1 MTEYKF
7 KVSDMRCSACVS
19 AVERAVKKVDGVK
32 ECKVLLADK
41 SVIVYFENVTVD
53 VIKEAVRKAG
63 YTPKEEKK
71 EKKLLKIV
79 ISAGILVVMMFLM
92 CGEMFSFLPE
102 KFNLYAY
109 PVISC
114 VLCLAVIFINF
125 HYYTD
130 GFKKLVKLHPNM
142 SSLVAV
148 GSIASFIYATV
159 SMFIAFFAKNQ
170 EIREKYMK
178 NMFFDSSAMIVVIVS
193 IGKYL
198 EERAIGKTRN
208 AISELLALTPDEARL
223 KTADG
228 ELTVKV
234 DSLKI
239 GDVIILKSGDRISA
253 DGIIVKGEIYAD
265 QSAITGESVP
275 ALLKEKDVARSG
287 TIVTSGYAEV
297 EITALG
303 ENTTIGRIIKLVS
316 EAGAD
321 KVPIAHLADKVA
333 GIFVPTVFLIALIT
347 FIVWSIIGSTEQA
360 FNYGI
365 SVLVVSCPCALGLA
379 TPLAVMTATGVGAS
393 KNALIK
399 NGAALE
405 YLSKAKTVFFDK
417 TGTITEG
424 KFQVVE
430 YFSEED
436 ILGEIASVEKNSSH
450 PIAKA
455 ICEYAEKQGKTL
467 CEAEDFTS
475 DTSKGVSGVVNGKS
489 YKIGKSDYV
498 GVTSGEIYEKYSS
511 LYGSGVTA
519 LIVTQEGVAKAVI
532 ALSDKIRDGAEN
544 LMNRLKEENIAT
556 VMLTGDNQSTAE
568 RVANSCGISS
578 YKANMMP
585 EEKADEVKRATSE
598 APTVFVGDGVND
610 AVAMTMATVGVA
622 VGSGTDVAI
631 ESADVIITSSDP
643 SDLYSAIKLSKAT
656 VRNIKQNLFWA
667 FFYNVIAI
675 PVACGAFAWASIAFS
690 PMIAS
695 VCMSLSSICVVLNAL
710 RLRKLKGKN

>member
-32 ECKVLLADK
+32 EAKVLLADK
-41 SVIVYFENVTVD
+41 SVIVYYDGVTID
-53 VIKEAVRKAG
+53 EIKEAVRRAG

-71 EKKLLKIV
+71 ERKLLKII
-79 ISAGILVVMMFLM
+79 ISAGILAVMMFLM
-92 CGEMFSFLPE
+92 FGEMFSFLPE
-102 KFNLYAY
+102 KFNAYAY
-109 PVISC
+109 PIISC
-114 VLCLAVIFINF
+114 ALCLVVIAINIR
-125 HYYTD
+125 YYTD

-148 GSIASFIYATV
+148 GSITSFIYATV
-159 SMFIAFFAKNQ
+159 SMFVSFFAKSQ
-170 EIREKYMK
+170 EVREKYMK

-223 KTADG
+223 KTDDG
-228 ELTVKV
+228 EKTVKV
-234 DSLKI
+234 SVLNI

-253 DGIIVKGEIYAD
+253 DGKIVKGGVYVD

-275 ALLKEKDVARSG
+275 VRLKEGDVARGG

-303 ENTTIGRIIKLVS
+303 ENTSIGKIIKLVS

-333 GIFVPTVFLIALIT
+333 GIFVPTVFGIALVT
-347 FIVWSIIGSTEQA
+347 FIVWCFAGSIEQA

-379 TPLAVMTATGVGAS
+379 TPLAVMTATGVGAT
-393 KNALIK
+393 KNILIK
-399 NGAALE
+399 NGASLE

-430 YFSEED
+430 YYAEED
-436 ILGEIASVEKNSSH
+436 ILSEIASLEKNSSH
-450 PIAKA
+450 PIANA
-455 ICEYAEKQGKTL
+455 ICEYAEKQNKVFYET
-467 CEAEDFTS
+467 ENFVS
-475 DTSKGVSGVVNGKS
+475 DTSKGVRGRVNGKE
-489 YKIGKSDYV
+489 YKIGKNDYV
-498 GVTSGEIYEKYSS
+498 DVTSGEIYEKYAS
-511 LYGSGVTA
+511 LHGSGVTA
-519 LIVTQEGVAKAVI
+519 LIVTQDGVAKAVI
-532 ALSDKIRDGAEN
+532 ALSDKIREGAEN
-544 LMNRLKEENIAT
+544 LMQRLREENIAT

-585 EEKADEVKRATSE
+585 EEKAEEVKEATAE
-598 APTVFVGDGVND
+598 ASTVFVGDGVND

-675 PVACGAFAWASIAFS
+675 PVACGIFAWANVTFS

-710 RLRKLKGKN
+710 RLRKLKTK

>member
-19 AVERAVKKVDGVK
+19 AVERAVKKVNGVK

-41 SVIVYFENVTVD
+41 SVIVYYENVTID
-53 VIKEAVRKAG
+53 EIKNAVKKAG

-71 EKKLLKIV
+71 ERKLLKIV
-79 ISAGILVVMMFLM
+79 ISAGILAVMMFLM
-92 CGEMFSFLPE
+92 FGEMLSFLPN
-102 KFNLYAY
+102 KFNAYAY
-109 PVISC
+109 PIISC

-159 SMFIAFFAKNQ
+159 SMFIGFFAKNQ

-223 KTADG
+223 KTDDG
-228 ELTVKV
+228 EKTVKV
-234 DSLKI
+234 DTLKI

-253 DGIIVKGEIYAD
+253 DGEIVKGEIYAD

-275 ALLKEKDVARSG
+275 VSLKEGNIARGG
-287 TIVTSGYAEV
+287 TIVTGGYAEV
-297 EITALG
+297 RITALG
-303 ENTTIGRIIKLVS
+303 ENTTIGRIVKLVS

-347 FIVWSIIGSTEQA
+347 FIVWYFACSVEQA

-379 TPLAVMTATGVGAS
+379 TPLAVMTATGVGAT
-393 KNALIK
+393 KNILIK
-399 NGAALE
+399 NGASLE
-405 YLSKAKTVFFDK
+405 YLSKVKTAFFDK

-430 YFSEED
+430 YYYAEED
-436 ILGEIASVEKNSSH
+436 ILSEIASLEKNSSH
-450 PIAKA
+450 PIASA
-455 ICEYAEKQGKTL
+455 ICEYAEKQGKIL
-467 CEAEDFTS
+467 CEAENFTS

-498 GVTSGEIYEKYSS
+498 SVASGEIYEKYAS
-511 LYGSGVTA
+511 LHGSGVTA
-519 LIVTQEGVAKAVI
+519 LIVTQDGVAKAVI

-544 LMNRLKEENIAT
+544 LMQKLKEENIAT

-568 RVANSCGISS
+568 RVASSCGISS

-585 EEKADEVKRATSE
+585 EEKADEVKKATSE

-710 RLRKLKGKN
+710 RLRKLKTR